1 MGGGWPD
8 GNQPKAGPS
17 ERQRPGDGRKFIGCA
32 TRKQNVRA
40 ILLMVFFT
48 SLLLGYIANGP
59 MTGYAVAHPA
69 NPIEL

>member
-40 ILLMVFFT
+40 ILLMVFFYVFT
-48 SLLLGYIANGP
+48 FGP
-59 MTGYAVAHPA
+59 YC
-69 NPIEL
+69 